1 MQAVTHFTWFLVVLV
16 LAVLVDVRM
25 GAQNVDH
32 VRTPKLTGKVERR
45 LIALEWETQH
55 LVRNLEGGPL

>member
-1 MQAVTHFTWFLVVLV
+1 LVVLV